1 MSKALNEYKLLLFD
15 CDGVILNSNKIK
27 SDAFFR
33 VAEKYDRDSALEL
46 KSYNKKYGGISRYAK
61 FKYYSEEILPKYSNA
76 DLDIEKITKNFSEIA
91 LQGLLKCQAT
101 PSLIPLRGLLHMC
114 HFAVVSGGDQDELQY
129 VFKER
134 KLSEF
139 FDYGIWGSPK
149 TKFEI
154 VEERF
159 NSFEP
164 EQVLFLGDS
173 RSDYKVAKYFNFDF
187 IFVSDW
193 TEMTNWNSFVDC
205 NSIRHTK
212 SIEKLFLEELPVD
225 HKY

>member
-27 SDAFFR
+27 SDAFFK
-33 VAEKYDRDSALEL
+33 VAEKYDRESALEL
-46 KSYNKKYGGISRYAK
+46 KSYNKEFGGISRYAK
-61 FKYYSEEILPKYSNA
+61 FQYYSDEILPKYFDV
-76 DLDIEKITKNFSEIA
+76 DLDLEKITKDFSEIV

-101 PSLIPLRGLLHMC
+101 LGLIPLRGLLHMC

-134 KLSEF
+134 KLSEL

-164 EQVLFLGDS
+164 EKVLFLGDS
-173 RSDYKVAKYFNFDF
+173 ELDYKVANYFNFDF

-193 TEMTNWNSFVDC
+193 TEMKNWDSFVGV

-212 SIEKLFLEELPVD
+212 SIEKLFLEELSVD
-225 HKY
+225 Y